1 MTRSLLIR
9 GMIAGLIA
17 GLLVFAAGRVFGE
30 PQVDRAIAFE
40 AAMDEAS
47 AKAEAAA
54 GHAAALPE
62 PEPVSRAN
70 QAGLG
75 LFTGTVIYSAAF
87 GGLFALVFAFAHGRV
102 GTADARLVSLLLAAG
117 AFLAVFLVP
126 DLKYPSNPPAVGL
139 PETIG
144 IRTELYFVMMACS
157 IGALVA
163 AAAMR
168 QRLLPGR
175 GAWSASLLAAGF
187 YAAVMAVVMLL
198 LPAVQEVPDGFDA
211 VVLWRFRV
219 ASIAMQFVMWATL
232 GLVFG
237 ALAERV
243 IVGRRGAPAGGRLR
257 AATR

>member
-1 MTRSLLIR
+1 
-9 GMIAGLIA
+9 
-17 GLLVFAAGRVFGE
+17 
-30 PQVDRAIAFE
+30 
-40 AAMDEAS
+40 
-47 AKAEAAA
+47 
-54 GHAAALPE
+54 
-62 PEPVSRAN
+62 
-70 QAGLG
+70 
-75 LFTGTVIYSAAF
+75 
-87 GGLFALVFAFAHGRV
+87 
-102 GTADARLVSLLLAAG
+102 
-117 AFLAVFLVP
+117 
-126 DLKYPSNPPAVGL
+126 
-139 PETIG
+139 
-144 IRTELYFVMMACS
+144 
-157 IGALVA
+157 
-163 AAAMR
+163 MR

>member
-9 GMIAGLIA
+9 GMMAGLIA

-30 PQVDRAIAFE
+30 PQVDRALAFE
-40 AAMDEAS
+40 AAMDEAR
-47 AKAEAAA
+47 AKAEVAA

-62 PEPVSRAN
+62 PELVSRAN

-75 LFTGTVIYSAAF
+75 LFTGTVIYGAAF
-87 GGLFALVFAFAHGRV
+87 GGLFALVFAFAYGRV
-102 GTADARLVSLLLAAG
+102 GPPDARLVSLLLAAG

-144 IRTELYFVMMACS
+144 IRTELYFAMMACS
-157 IGALVA
+157 IWALVA
-163 AAAMR
+163 AVMIR
-168 QRLLPGR
+168 QRLLPGL
-175 GAWSASLLAAGF
+175 GVWSASLVAAGF
-187 YAAVMAVVMLL
+187 YAGVMAVAMLL

-211 VVLWRFRV
+211 VLLWRFRV
-219 ASIAMQFVMWATL
+219 ASIAMQVVLWATL

-237 ALAERV
+237 ALAKRV
-243 IVGRRGAPAGGRLR
+243 IVGRRGMQGSARLR
-257 AATR
+257 AAMR